1 MKRKQYRM
9 LLLALALILGV
20 FAYESIGQS
29 IDSTPI
35 EKFNLKSF
43 LGRWY
48 EIARLDHRFE
58 RGMTAVTADYMLK
71 KDGTIEV
78 INSGIKNG
86 KRTEARGKA
95 KLTDTPGRLRVSFFW
110 FFYSDYNVLAM
121 DEKGQWALIGSK
133 SPKYLWILSR
143 MPSLEEETL
152 RHIIALAKAKGYDTD
167 KLIID
172 NP

>member
-1 MKRKQYRM
+1 
-9 LLLALALILGV
+9 
-20 FAYESIGQS
+20 
-29 IDSTPI
+29 
-35 EKFNLKSF
+35 
-43 LGRWY
+43 
-48 EIARLDHRFE
+48 
-58 RGMTAVTADYMLK
+58 MLK

-86 KRTEARGKA
+86 KRTEAKGKA

-121 DEKGQWALIGSK
+121 DERGQWALIGSK

-143 MPSLEEETL
+143 MPSLEDATL